1 MLRNIRK
8 RYEQQAED
16 QRYVTDIN
24 SASLYGASMQSHI
37 ILWLSIS
44 FVFIAIIWASFAE
57 LDEVTRG
64 SGKTTPSSHIQ
75 VIQNLEGGILAEI
88 LVKEGQVVNKGQALL
103 QLDAVRF
110 SSSLNETKLKYYE
123 LLATTA
129 RLSAEV
135 DNASLSIPEEVLTI
149 APDIASNARQ
159 LFESRR
165 NELNAS
171 TKILDEQIIQR
182 GQELIELKAKA
193 GQISRSYQLLK
204 EEVDMSAPLVDEGAM
219 SKVELLRIKREAND
233 LKGQLTAARLSIPR
247 IKSALDEAKNKLS
260 ETKIRFQT
268 KALEELNQAKAEL
281 DRTNESTLALE
292 DRVTRTRVVSPV
304 KGIIKQLKVTTI
316 GGVIQPGM
324 DLVEIV
330 PLEDQ
335 LLIEAEIRPADIAFL
350 HPGQKAMVKLTAYDF
365 SIYGGLEAE
374 LEHISADTITN
385 EEDGESYYIIR
396 LRTNKNYLEKNGA
409 KLNIIAGM
417 TADVDILTGKKSVLD
432 YILKPILKAQ
442 QRALRERIVK
452 PS

>member
-1 MLRNIRK
+1 MLNK
-8 RYEQQAED
+8 LFSLKKKYEQQAED
-16 QRYVTDIN
+16 QTYITDVN
-24 SASLYGASMQSHI
+24 AASMYGASIQSHI
-37 ILWLSIS
+37 ILWMAFS
-44 FVFIAIIWASFAE
+44 FIIIAIIWADFAE

-64 SGKTTPSSHIQ
+64 SGKTIPSSHIQ

-88 LVKEGQVVNKGQALL
+88 LVREGQVVEKNQPLL

-110 SSSLNETKLKYYE
+110 ASSLNENKLKYYE
-123 LLATTA
+123 LLAATA

-135 DNASLSIPEEVLTI
+135 DNTPLVIPDIVLKI
-149 APDIASNARQ
+149 APEIAENAKQ

-165 NELNAS
+165 KELNAS
-171 TKILDEQIIQR
+171 TKILDQQIIQQE
-182 GQELIELKAKA
+182 QELIELSAKTK
-193 GQISRSYQLLK
+193 QIARSYQLLK
-204 EEVDMSAPLVDEGAM
+204 EEVDMSAPLVEEGAM
-219 SKVELLRIKREAND
+219 SKVELLRIQREAND

-247 IKSALDEAKNKLS
+247 IQSFLDEGKNKLA

-268 KALEELNQAKAEL
+268 KALEELNQTKAEL
-281 DRTNESTLALE
+281 DRTGESTLALE
-292 DRVTRTRVVSPV
+292 DRVTRTRVLSPV
-304 KGIIKQLKVTTI
+304 KGIIKQLKVTTV
-316 GGVIQPGM
+316 GGVVQPGM

-330 PLEDQ
+330 PLEDK
-335 LLIEAEIRPADIAFL
+335 LLIEAEVRPADIAFL

-432 YILKPILKAQ
+432 YILKPILKAKE
-442 QRALRERIVK
+442 RALKER
-452 PS
+452 